1 MMQNGVKGSPYFAIY
16 GDSRCCAQER
26 CVGERGAAAANIAPT
41 AKQPIAH
48 ALPQTPFSEN
58 LQCESAR
65 SYQRSTRRA
74 RKVFHPWFDSK
85 AAHQLTQRGP
95 ACPAVIGSALGR
107 AAHEPHGLCAR
118 TGH

>member
-41 AKQPIAH
+41 AKQAIAR

-85 AAHQLTQRGP
+85 AAHQLTQRGRP
-95 ACPAVIGSALGR
+95 VSLSSAQRSNALLTSRMGFGSNR
-107 AAHEPHGLCAR
+107 S
-118 TGH
+118 